1 MFLAMHISD
10 GFLNLPVSLAG
21 WVLTIVVV
29 GLALRRMG
37 QTMDERQ
44 APLMGVLAAF
54 VFAAQMINFPVAGG
68 TSGHLIGGMLVAAL
82 IGPWAAVIVMTCVVG
97 VQALIFQDG
106 GLVVMGFN
114 IFNMGILAPF
124 VGYAVYRGFT
134 SPPGGLSDTRLWVM
148 LRKPHGD
155 RFLSTD
161 ATCCVPT
168 KPMFRL
174 TQSRLLMQFR
184 SISDKPSGPLSADS
198 KGEFVGDG
206 TGPSQK
212 RAHTGYAH
220 TKFARSGLFLGAWAS
235 VEIGA
240 LATAL
245 EIAASGTSDF
255 EIAVPAMLGIHALI
269 GIGEALITVAAVGFI
284 RQARPDLVQQA
295 RSARRPGW
303 MAAGLVLALMV
314 VVFSPLASSH
324 PDGLERVAEDHDFL
338 DAAEGPIV
346 EILPD
351 YTIPVIHN
359 EALTTI
365 LAGALGVLIV
375 AGIGYVVTRVNRR
388 AA

>member
-10 GFLNLPVSLAG
+10 GFLNIPVSLAG

-29 GLALRRMG
+29 GLALRRMS

-68 TSGHLIGGMLVAAL
+68 TSGHLVGGMLVAAL

-124 VGYAVYRGFT
+124 VGYAVYRGLT
-134 SPPGGLSDTRLWVM
+134 SPPG
-148 LRKPHGD
+148 
-155 RFLSTD
+155 
-161 ATCCVPT
+161 
-168 KPMFRL
+168 
-174 TQSRLLMQFR
+174 
-184 SISDKPSGPLSADS
+184 PLSAGS
-198 KGEFVGDG
+198 EGE
-206 TGPSQK
+206 QK
-212 RAHTGYAH
+212 PVFKRRITLA
-220 TKFARSGLFLGAWAS
+220 LFLGAWAS

-269 GIGEALITVAAVGFI
+269 GIGEALITVAAINFVK
-284 RQARPDLVQQA
+284 QARPDVVQNA
-295 RSARRPGW
+295 AAATRPGLI
-303 MAAGLVLALMV
+303 AAGLVLALIV

-324 PDGLERVAEDHDFL
+324 PDGLERVAEDHDFI

-351 YTIPVIHN
+351 YTIPVIDN
-359 EALTTI
+359 EAMTTI
-365 LAGALGVLIV
+365 VAGAVGVLIV
-375 AGIGYVVTRVNRR
+375 AGVGYGVTRLNRR